1 MRDRDAPSPLAPTQI
16 ALLHLTMTLI
26 TTELLEALLS
36 SGPSRKEAELTLNS
50 LDLTNRIQGLVSTL
64 SCTSN
69 NSHILIASVLL
80 RRDIATLGGQAL
92 EQKISPNVARDL
104 LVNVVAPLLN
114 LFQSFPF
121 APCRRQVGY
130 CLTEVVCSLS
140 LLFEQDCQT
149 TLESILNTIHPL
161 VCFC

>member
-1 MRDRDAPSPLAPTQI
+1 MPPRRSHTYRI
-16 ALLHLTMTLI
+16 VMHLTMTLI
-26 TTELLEALLS
+26 TTELLDALLS
-36 SGPSRKEAELTLNS
+36 SGPSRKEAEVTLNS

-114 LFQSFPF
+114 LFQSLPF
-121 APCRRQVGY
+121 APCRCQVGY
-130 CLTEVVCSLS
+130 CLTEVICSLS
-140 LLFEQDCQT
+140 LLFEQEAQT

>member
-1 MRDRDAPSPLAPTQI
+1 MPPRRSHTYRI
-16 ALLHLTMTLI
+16 VMHLTMTLI
-26 TTELLEALLS
+26 TTELLDALLS
-36 SGPSRKEAELTLNS
+36 SGPSRKEAEVTFNS

-92 EQKISPNVARDL
+92 EQKLSPNVARDL
-104 LVNVVAPLLN
+104 LLNVVAPLLN
-114 LFQSFPF
+114 LFQSLPF

-130 CLTEVVCSLS
+130 CLSEVICSLS
-140 LLFEQDCQT
+140 LLFEQEAQT